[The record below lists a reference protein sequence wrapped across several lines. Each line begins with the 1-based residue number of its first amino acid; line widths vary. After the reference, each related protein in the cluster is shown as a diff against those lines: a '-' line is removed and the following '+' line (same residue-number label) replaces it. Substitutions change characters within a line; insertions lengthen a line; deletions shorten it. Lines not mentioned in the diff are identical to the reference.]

1 MAKTISSFELTL
13 HRRPEDQTRA
23 TWLYNELRTA
33 ILDGRLKYGARLPAT
48 RDFARLH
55 GLSRGTVVTAFER
68 LQTEGY
74 LSARAGTGTWV
85 NQRVQTDTAERT
97 RSAKTPAYAS
107 RAISLHPKPKPFIG
121 WVELEGHRPFH
132 MRDPDPTSFP
142 TKIWARIASRR
153 FRDFGMWLR
162 AQDDRQGYG
171 PLREAIAQYLGSSR
185 GVRCSADQIVV
196 VSGIQ
201 QALDLLAR
209 FLVKPGD
216 EVWMED
222 PGYFGA
228 CVAFGNAGANL
239 VPVPV
244 DEHGLSVSAGI
255 RMSSHAK
262 GVFLTPAHQYPLGMT
277 MSLDRRMEILSW
289 ASRNGAFII
298 EDDYDSEYRFQG
310 KPAPALQGLDRCST
324 VIFIGTFNKL
334 LFRTLR
340 LGYIVLPPVLL
351 DSFVSFRRQTDFCS
365 MDLDQVVLREFIA
378 EGHFGRHLR
387 RMRDLYASR
396 LAALIECGRRHLD
409 GVLDISS
416 VQAGL
421 YTAAFLRNGLSSH
434 TAETR
439 AAASGI
445 ETRALD
451 RFTLQRPD
459 PKGLL
464 LGFAAFDEAA
474 IRRGVGK
481 LASALGHKGTK
492 TSV

>member
-1 MAKTISSFELTL
+1 MAKTVSSFELTL
-13 HRRPEDQTRA
+13 HRRPQDQTRA
-23 TWLYNELRTA
+23 DWLYNELRTA
-33 ILDGRLKYGARLPAT
+33 ILEGRLKYGARLPAT
-48 RDFARLH
+48 RYFARLH
-55 GLSRGTVVTAFER
+55 GLSRGIVVTVFER

-74 LSARAGTGTWV
+74 LSARSGTGTWV
-85 NQRVQTDTAERT
+85 SQRVQSGTAKP
-97 RSAKTPAYAS
+97 ACPPKTPVYAAC
-107 RAISLHPKPKPFIG
+107 AISRHPKPKPFIG
-121 WVELEGHRPFH
+121 WVELKGGRPFH
-132 MRDPDPTSFP
+132 MRDPDLAHFP
-142 TKIWARIASRR
+142 AKIWARIASRR
-153 FRDFGMWLR
+153 IRDFGMWLR
-162 AQDDRQGYG
+162 ADEDRQGYG

-185 GVRCSADQIVV
+185 GVRCSPDQIVL

-239 VPVPV
+239 VPVLV
-244 DEHGLSVSAGI
+244 DEQGLSVSAGI
-255 RMSSHAK
+255 HISPRAK
-262 GVFLTPAHQYPLGMT
+262 GVFLTPAHQFPLGMT
-277 MSLDRRMEILSW
+277 MSLERRMEILSW
-289 ASRNGAFII
+289 ASHTGAFII

-310 KPAPALQGLDRCST
+310 KPTPALQGLDRSST

-340 LGYIVLPPVLL
+340 LGYIVVPPVLI
-351 DSFVSFRRQTDFCS
+351 DSFVSFRRQTEFCS
-365 MDLDQVVLREFIA
+365 MSLDQIVLREFIA

-387 RMRDLYASR
+387 RTRDLYAGR
-396 LAALIECGRRHLD
+396 LATLMEGGRRYLD
-409 GVLDISS
+409 GILDIST

-434 TAETR
+434 TAEMR
-439 AAASGI
+439 AAAVGI
-445 ETRALD
+445 ETKALD

-459 PKGLL
+459 PMGLL

-474 IRRGVGK
+474 IYRGVAE
-481 LASALGHKGTK
+481 LASALGRPR
-492 TSV
+492 SRNSA